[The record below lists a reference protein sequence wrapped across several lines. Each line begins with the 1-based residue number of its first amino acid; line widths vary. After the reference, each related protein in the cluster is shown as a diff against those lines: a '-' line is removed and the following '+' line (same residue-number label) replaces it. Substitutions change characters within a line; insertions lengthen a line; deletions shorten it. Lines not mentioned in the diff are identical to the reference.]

1 MRLVG
6 LGFLVLLAACTPA
19 AAPPTAVMSN
29 LGTVTITAPA
39 EGTVYYGGFV
49 TAYGT
54 AQALPA
60 DGFDLVV
67 AAEAES
73 VRVRVVPQGSTW
85 SAVVPF
91 PAAESGVLTLQ
102 AAAIGRGWVYDTV
115 IAAVGRP
122 EDRPE
127 GVYGLILSPT
137 ADDAPGGEQIMVRGV
152 VSSVTDDV
160 QLVLTSAQGQEV
172 QRVAVQLPMMHP
184 LDEIPFQV
192 DIVTGGNVG
201 LHTLTLRV
209 SDTVLDEVTFMLST
223 AAG

>member
-6 LGFLVLLAACTPA
+6 SGFLMLLAACTPA

-39 EGTVYYGGFV
+39 EGTVYYSGFV
-49 TAYGT
+49 TAHGT
-54 AQALPA
+54 AQELPA
-60 DGFDLVV
+60 DGFDLIV
-67 AAEAES
+67 ASEAES
-73 VRVRVVPQGSTW
+73 VRVRVVPQRSTW

-91 PAAESGVLTLQ
+91 SAVKSGVITLQ
-102 AAAIGRGWVYDTV
+102 AAAVGREWIYNTV
-115 IAAVGRP
+115 TAAVGKP

-127 GVYGLILSPT
+127 GVYGLILNPT
-137 ADDAPGGEQIMVRGV
+137 ADDVPGGEQIMVRGV
-152 VSSVTDDV
+152 VSGVTDDV
-160 QLVLTSAQGQEV
+160 QLVLTNAQGQEV
-172 QRVAVQLPMMHP
+172 QRVAVQLPKMHP